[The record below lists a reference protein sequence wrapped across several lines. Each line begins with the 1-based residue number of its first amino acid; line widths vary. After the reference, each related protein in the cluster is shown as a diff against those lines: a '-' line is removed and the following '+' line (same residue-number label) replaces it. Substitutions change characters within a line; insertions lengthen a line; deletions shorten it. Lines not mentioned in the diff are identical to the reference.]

1 MWKRYYLG
9 IFNQDEDL
17 VKAFSVI
24 VKLYWTL
31 WTVVSWTVWSRMLGT
46 APRGPRTGL
55 GLSRANVLIFTA
67 LTPSLQIIW
76 GAERWN
82 NGSSVHSVQQH
93 PEAIFNRYSISY
105 CPSTFSA
112 ADQLSYFHYIGNT
125 HWFAVTGGTAAA
137 WSNRLL
143 VSNIWGIQQR
153 KIYSRQTPVQ
163 IN

>member
-1 MWKRYYLG
+1 MDSGQL
-9 IFNQDEDL
+9 DS
-17 VKAFSVI
+17 VKQNVRNSSPGTSD
-24 VKLYWTL
+24 WT
-31 WTVVSWTVWSRMLGT
+31 G
-46 APRGPRTGL
+46 A

-82 NGSSVHSVQQH
+82 NGSSVHRVQQH

-125 HWFAVTGGTAAA
+125 H
-137 WSNRLL
+137 
-143 VSNIWGIQQR
+143 
-153 KIYSRQTPVQ
+153 
-163 IN
+163 